1 MTKVVFV
8 SAILPYPIDAGKKVV
23 VSGIL
28 SYLVERYGSDNVTYV
43 LLGGSTTE
51 ALQKADM
58 PCKCLVFGQ
67 PRLLT
72 RLWNSLWFVTMKRTK
87 SIQESMLY
95 SAKLGRN
102 LRTTLDKIGPDLV
115 VCDTFRTGQ
124 FFETPHR
131 PDSKY
136 VLYMDDLF
144 SIRYERMLGVL
155 SRFPNA
161 QLNVLGNFSRFVPA
175 PLRLLARTRAAQKLL
190 LRLEQ
195 RLVEKRERDCVRW
208 FDTSLLINEQEA
220 EHLRKE
226 TGLPSIQTVKPLF
239 ANTVTN
245 SGRDY
250 DGEPEFVFLGDLSL
264 PHNRFSI
271 GYFIENQMGR
281 VLEEMPDSRLR
292 IVGKGADS
300 DLLQLAEKYGR
311 SVTIEGFV
319 ENLEEVFDTSC
330 AMVAPLLFGSGV
342 KIKTLEALSRG
353 LPILS
358 TSYGVEGVRVTN
370 GVNCLVEENVE
381 RYPQLMAALTDVDY
395 NQSISR
401 GAQKLYRE
409 SYDKKQVSREYAL
422 LFKAQKSCE
431 ETVTD

>member
-8 SAILPYPIDAGKKVV
+8 SAILPYPVDAGKKVV

-51 ALQKADM
+51 ALQKAAM
-58 PCKCLVFGQ
+58 PCKYFVFRQPKLVA
-67 PRLLT
+67 
-72 RLWNSLWFVTMKRTK
+72 RLWNTLWFAIVKRTK

-95 SAKLGRN
+95 SVQLGQN
-102 LRTTLDKIGPDLV
+102 LRTALDKIGPDLV

-124 FFETPHR
+124 FFETSQR

-155 SRFPNA
+155 SRFPDA
-161 QLNVLGNFSRFVPA
+161 QLNVLGNFSRFIPA
-175 PLRLLARTRAAQKLL
+175 PLRLLVRTRAVQKLL

-195 RLVEKRERDCVRW
+195 RLVEKRERACVRW
-208 FDTSLLINEQEA
+208 FDAALLINEQEA

-226 TGLPSIQTVKPLF
+226 TGLPSIQTVKPLLSNL
-239 ANTVTN
+239 AASTDRGYT
-245 SGRDY
+245 GD
-250 DGEPEFVFLGDLSL
+250 PEFVFLGDLRL

-281 VLEEMPDSRLR
+281 ILEEMPDFRLR
-292 IVGKGADS
+292 IVGKGADN
-300 DLLQLAEKYGR
+300 DLLRLAEKYGR
-311 SVTIEGFV
+311 FVTVEGFV

-353 LPILS
+353 LPVLS

-370 GVNCLVEENVE
+370 GINCLVEENLE
-381 RYPQLMAALTDVDY
+381 RYPQLMAALTNVDY
-395 NQSISR
+395 NRSISCE
-401 GAQKLYRE
+401 AQRLYRA
-409 SYDKKQVSREYAL
+409 SYDREPVLQEYEL
-422 LFKAQKSCE
+422 LFGFE
-431 ETVTD
+431 EL